1 MDFRVADYS
10 WVLRNALDDSER
22 YRALMHDLPRP
33 FHQLQPALQARALR
47 DPAPLAGTDWDA
59 LLAAVVEHVAR
70 LHGHP
75 VPAWAEEAERFLD
88 PPWVIS
94 ACPETARESVL
105 FAPAAFV
112 RHGAFPDLA
121 SLDARGASV
130 TLGRPAGKAMA
141 GPIPP
146 RQINA
151 QLPPIAM
158 VEDGGRGGARL
169 LDREGLVRAL
179 DGLSERLR
187 QRGLS
192 ARFTSLAAPR

>member
-47 DPAPLAGTDWDA
+47 DPAPLTGTDWDA

-121 SLDARGASV
+121 SLDARGGERHTWAPS
-130 TLGRPAGKAMA
+130 
-141 GPIPP
+141 
-146 RQINA
+146 
-151 QLPPIAM
+151 
-158 VEDGGRGGARL
+158 
-169 LDREGLVRAL
+169 REGDGWPYPPSPDQRAASPDR
-179 DGLSERLR
+179 DG
-187 QRGLS
+187 
-192 ARFTSLAAPR
+192 